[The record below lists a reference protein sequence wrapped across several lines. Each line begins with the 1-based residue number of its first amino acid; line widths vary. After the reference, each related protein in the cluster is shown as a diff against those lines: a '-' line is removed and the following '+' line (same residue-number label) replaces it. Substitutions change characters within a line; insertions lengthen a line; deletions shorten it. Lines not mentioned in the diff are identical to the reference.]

1 MEENR
6 NNDMIG
12 TRSYVPRRPAGAIVD
27 TGLGLSPVKPFVPS
41 GAPVPG
47 GVPVK
52 ENVKTDN
59 PVKHFVPPV
68 PPTAPVAKGGT
79 VTENAK
85 PVASATAP
93 ATPVASPAPKTEN
106 GSTGVGGAG
115 KNVTGSGT
123 ALAAKTEKTDVQ
135 VAKPKTPD
143 TVTTPVKKN
152 EKPKE
157 KVVEPAVPKSSAAEE
172 AAVKKEDAT
181 TGNKDTDEKMSKA
194 EKAALRFIQ
203 NKKTLQQKK
212 DALERGMKE
221 LEAKKKQLRQEKKE
235 AEAKLKKFDKQE
247 EIILGLAAIPTA
259 AEDRPNRIKAID
271 AFFNVLN
278 LFNKS
283 DASGEKKFSEM
294 YNSIHPVTLL
304 FGYVAESAKYDAE
317 RKQVVI
323 DEALLF
329 RRVRDRLAE
338 QERLKAEAEETLK
351 AMAEK

>member
-12 TRSYVPRRPAGAIVD
+12 TRSYVPRRPAAPIVD

-85 PVASATAP
+85 PVASATAS
-93 ATPVASPAPKTEN
+93 AGPVASPAPKTEN
-106 GSTGVGGAG
+106 GSAGVGGAG
-115 KNVTGSGT
+115 KNVTTAGT
-123 ALAAKTEKTDVQ
+123 VPAAKTEKTDVQ

-143 TVTTPVKKN
+143 AGTVP
-152 EKPKE
+152 
-157 KVVEPAVPKSSAAEE
+157 
-172 AAVKKEDAT
+172 VKKEDAAT
-181 TGNKDTDEKMSKA
+181 ETKDADEKMSKA

-203 NKKTLQQKK
+203 NKKSLQQKK

-271 AFFNVLN
+271 SYFNLLN

-283 DASGEKKFSEM
+283 DASGEKKFSEL
-294 YNSIHPVTLL
+294 YNAVHPVTLL
-304 FGYVAESAKYDAE
+304 FGYVAEAAKYDAE

-329 RRVRDRLAE
+329 RRVRDRLTE

-351 AMAEK
+351 AMANK

>member
-12 TRSYVPRRPAGAIVD
+12 TRSYVPRRPAAPIVD

-52 ENVKTDN
+52 ENVKTDK

-68 PPTAPVAKGGT
+68 PPTAPVA
-79 VTENAK
+79 
-85 PVASATAP
+85 
-93 ATPVASPAPKTEN
+93 SPAPKTEN
-106 GSTGVGGAG
+106 GSAGAGGTG
-115 KNVTGSGT
+115 KNVTTAGT
-123 ALAAKTEKTDVQ
+123 APATKTEKTDVQ

-143 TVTTPVKKN
+143 AGTVP
-152 EKPKE
+152 
-157 KVVEPAVPKSSAAEE
+157 
-172 AAVKKEDAT
+172 VKKEDAAT
-181 TGNKDTDEKMSKA
+181 ETKDTDEKMSKA
-194 EKAALRFIQ
+194 ENAALRFIQ
-203 NKKTLQQKK
+203 NKKSLQQKK

-221 LEAKKKQLRQEKKE
+221 LEAKKRQLRQEKKE

-271 AFFNVLN
+271 SYFNLLN

-283 DASGEKKFSEM
+283 DASGEKKFSEL
-294 YNSIHPVTLL
+294 YNAVHPVTLL
-304 FGYVAESAKYDAE
+304 FGYVAEAAKYDAE

-338 QERLKAEAEETLK
+338 QERLKAEAEATLK
-351 AMAEK
+351 AMANK

>member
-6 NNDMIG
+6 NNNVNG
-12 TRSYVPRRPAGAIVD
+12 VRSYVPKRPAGTIVD
-27 TGLGLSPVKPFVPS
+27 TGYVVAPVAQVAPVA
-41 GAPVPG
+41 APVPG

-85 PVASATAP
+85 PVASAPAP
-93 ATPVASPAPKTEN
+93 AAPVASPAPKTEN
-106 GSTGVGGAG
+106 GSAGVGGTG
-115 KNVTGSGT
+115 KNVTTAGT
-123 ALAAKTEKTDVQ
+123 VPATKTEKTDVQ
-135 VAKPKTPD
+135 AAKPKTPD
-143 TVTTPVKKN
+143 AGTVPVKKFEN
-152 EKPKE
+152 PKE
-157 KVVEPAVPKSSAAEE
+157 KVVEPAVPKSSAAKE
-172 AAVKKEDAT
+172 AAVKNGNVAT
-181 TGNKDTDEKMSKA
+181 ENKDTDEKMSKA

-203 NKKTLQQKK
+203 NKKNLQQKK

-283 DASGEKKFSEM
+283 DASGEKKFSEL
-294 YNSIHPVTLL
+294 YNAVHPVTLL
-304 FGYVAESAKYDAE
+304 FGYVAEAAKYDAE

-338 QERLKAEAEETLK
+338 QERLKAEAEATLQ
-351 AMAEK
+351 AMASK

>member
-1 MEENR
+1 
-6 NNDMIG
+6 MIG
-12 TRSYVPRRPAGAIVD
+12 TRSYVPRRPAAPIVD

-85 PVASATAP
+85 PVAPAP
-93 ATPVASPAPKTEN
+93 APAAPVASPAPKTEN
-106 GSTGVGGAG
+106 GSAGVGGAG
-115 KNVTGSGT
+115 KNVTTAGT
-123 ALAAKTEKTDVQ
+123 VPAVKTEKTDGQ

-278 LFNKS
+278 LF
-283 DASGEKKFSEM
+283 DASKVSDGKKFSEL
-294 YNSIHPVTLL
+294 YNAIHPVTLL
-304 FGYVAESAKYDAE
+304 FDYVKRCTHYDAE
-317 RKQVVI
+317 KNKVVVDGDELFLLVKQ
-323 DEALLF
+323 
-329 RRVRDRLAE
+329 RLEE
-338 QERLKAEAEETLK
+338 QERLKTEAEKTLK
-351 AMAEK
+351 AMANK